1 MSVIEVKDP
10 NAGVKPYHH
19 KVSPEVQSSS
29 AQRAAAIGFTLAGL
43 GAVYWG
49 TSTARNEVE
58 PTTLTNWSGTHEV
71 TTK

>member
-1 MSVIEVKDP
+1 MKDS
-10 NAGVKPYHH
+10 NADVKPYPH

-29 AQRAAAIGFTLAGL
+29 AQRAAAIGFALAGL

-58 PTTLTNWSGTHEV
+58 PTTFINWSGTHEV